1 MLKPFK
7 GLKVYYSGSIKGTPE
22 PDPEFPLKLVQYMA
36 QNGADVLSEHV
47 ASRNPQEMEEI
58 RARRIGKTI
67 QELQKNPKP
76 WFAIRRQD
84 IDWVN
89 EATHVVALVNSPSL
103 GVGMEVQRALDKPK
117 LGMNETPILCLV
129 QEDIFPKLSFMIRG
143 ITSQE
148 SPLFQLQTYKDLE
161 QAQQNIFNFLTTRK

>member
-1 MLKPFK
+1 MPKPFEQ
-7 GLKVYYSGSIKGTPE
+7 LKVYYSGSIKGTQE
-22 PDPEFPLKLVQYMA
+22 PNPEFAWKLVQYMA

-47 ASRNPQEMEEI
+47 AGRNPQEMGEI
-58 RARRIGKTI
+58 RARRIGTTI
-67 QELQKNPKP
+67 QEFQKNSKP

-84 IDWVN
+84 LDWVN

-103 GVGMEVQRALDKPK
+103 GVGMEIQRALDKPK

-143 ITSQE
+143 VTPKE
-148 SPLFQLQTYKDLE
+148 SSVFQIREYQNLQ
-161 QAQQNIFNFLTTRK
+161 QAQQHIFAFLTIRK